1 MEISKRYNSVHVK
14 DNCAPFAPTPF
25 FGPCYPIVSFK
36 FLLCQSLLPWR
47 RILRQPLWKILARCF
62 HLLPYFRARA
72 IWWYHLN
79 FSPEDPCCHGS
90 EFLGQKLT
98 ITWPPWK
105 INARRLHL
113 RSYFWARAIRWC
125 HLNFSPADPCCHGNE
140 FWDKIDYNSVPWK
153 IIVPCLHLLPLYTP
167 ARLYNMA
174 MGQIPHSTDRIFSID
189 IKCCCLQSATGVYLA
204 ALPPPPVP
212 QILCKVCWHFFYSSI
227 LFIRLPGSIVRE
239 GLMFCNS
246 FYYYFFNAR
255 SPRSVGWLPRNF
267 ATWRKA
273 CSIL

>member
-1 MEISKRYNSVHVK
+1 MATNFETAPVK
-14 DNCAPFAPTPF
+14 DTCALFSPTSLFSGPCYLMVSFEFLPWGPLLPWQRIFGTKIDYNLAPVKDKCAPFAPTLLF
-25 FGPCYPIVSFK
+25 LGPGYPMVSFK
-36 FLLCQSLLPWR
+36 FFACRPLLPWQ
-47 RILRQPLWKILARCF
+47 RILGQNWLQ
-62 HLLPYFRARA
+62 
-72 IWWYHLN
+72 
-79 FSPEDPCCHGS
+79 
-90 EFLGQKLT
+90 LGPVKDNCAVFAPT
-98 ITWPPWK
+98 
-105 INARRLHL
+105 
-113 RSYFWARAIRWC
+113 
-125 HLNFSPADPCCHGNE
+125 
-140 FWDKIDYNSVPWK
+140 
-153 IIVPCLHLLPLYTP
+153 PLYTP